1 MVLEEKEKIIA
12 GSNKVKICGNR
23 VFRYVDNIDDAK
35 KIIAVCQN
43 KLGEGVVGTKVY
55 SEEENLLEHEFIS
68 PIIHSGEYTESMAY
82 DVTEIALNTAIK
94 NG

>member
-35 KIIAVCQN
+35 KNNC
-43 KLGEGVVGTKVY
+43 GVSK
-55 SEEENLLEHEFIS
+55 
-68 PIIHSGEYTESMAY
+68 
-82 DVTEIALNTAIK
+82 
-94 NG
+94 